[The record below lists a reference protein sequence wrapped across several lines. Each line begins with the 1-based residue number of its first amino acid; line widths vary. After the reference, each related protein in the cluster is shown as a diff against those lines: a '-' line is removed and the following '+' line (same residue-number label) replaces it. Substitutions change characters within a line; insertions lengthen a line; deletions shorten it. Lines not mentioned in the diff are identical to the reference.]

1 MISID
6 SPRPV
11 SRFGERTVGANHPVF
26 VIAEIGTSHQGERD
40 HAFRLID
47 AAKEAG
53 ADCAKF
59 QIVYADEI
67 IHPNTGS
74 VPLPG
79 GETPL
84 FERFRSLEREVRFY
98 EELKAHTEAAGLMF
112 LCSVFGLRSAREAR
126 SMNPSAI
133 KIASPELN
141 HLPLLKEAAG
151 YRLPLILSSGVSMLS
166 DIERALGLLEGL
178 EATLLHCVTSYPAPI
193 TDYNL
198 RVMRNLERIFGVPV
212 GVSDHSLSPTIV
224 PSLAAAL
231 GAAAIEKH
239 LTLSNEGG
247 GLDDP
252 VALAP
257 MAFAEMVAAAR
268 EARDAGIEATVEHL
282 AKSIDRDELQ
292 AVLGSGK
299 KELAGSERES
309 YTRTNRSLH
318 AVVEIPKGTLL
329 TERNVAVLRT
339 EKKLRPGLSP
349 FLLPEVL
356 GRRTTR
362 TIPSGEGIV
371 WEDLLSV

>member
-1 MISID
+1 MMPID
-6 SPRPV
+6 SVRPA
-11 SRFGERTVGANHPVF
+11 SRLGERAIGANHPVF
-26 VIAEIGTSHQGERD
+26 IIAEIGTSHQGDRD

-47 AAKEAG
+47 AAAGAG

-79 GETPL
+79 GDTPL

-98 EELKAHTEAAGLMF
+98 EELKAHTESAGLMF
-112 LCSVFGLRSAREAR
+112 LCSVFGLRSAKAAR

-141 HLPLLKEAAG
+141 HLPLLNEAAH
-151 YRLPLILSSGVSMLS
+151 YRLPIILSSGVSMLS

-178 EATLLHCVTSYPAPI
+178 ETTLLHCVTAYPAPV

-198 RVMRNLERIFGVPV
+198 RLMRSLERIFGVPV

-239 LTLSNEGG
+239 LALSNEGD

-252 VALAP
+252 VALTP
-257 MAFAEMVAAAR
+257 KAFAEMVASAR
-268 EARDAGIEATVEHL
+268 EARNAGLEATLEHL
-282 AKSIDRDELQ
+282 AESVDRGELQ

-299 KELAGSERES
+299 KELAPSERDN
-309 YTRTNRSLH
+309 YLRTNRSLH
-318 AVVEIPKGTLL
+318 AVVEIPEGTPL
-329 TERNVAVLRT
+329 TEQNVAVLRT

-349 FLLPEVL
+349 FLLYEVL
-356 GRRTTR
+356 GKRTTR
-362 TIPSGEGIV
+362 RIPSGEGIV
-371 WEDLLSV
+371 WDDLLSE